1 MSSPETAGIA
11 DVLCRARAGAAS
23 VHLVGVAGTGMSA
36 LGHLLLDL
44 GCRVSGSDPCRGVL
58 VDALAARGMAFHKGH
73 DAAWV
78 RGADLVVYSA
88 AIRPENPE
96 RQAAEQAGIP
106 VLKRAQALAGLTEPR
121 KTLIVAGT
129 HGKTSSALMLA
140 HVLRSCGVDCGYYIG
155 AETPLLGVNGAWGS
169 AEYIVIEADESD
181 GTLELYRP
189 HGVLILN
196 IEAEHLDHYRG
207 MDEIVEAFSGLAR
220 RTAGFGLACADQAQ
234 AASLAGLPGMESYG
248 FAGRWTLENFAAGA
262 GETSYRFKGPGVDVP
277 VVLPVPGRHQ
287 ASNSCGVL
295 ACALKL
301 GVDAGRA
308 AAALRSF
315 LPAGRRFEV
324 RFKSDEFLVVDD
336 YAHHPTEIRATLEA
350 AASAGRKRI
359 LAGFQPHRFSR
370 TLSLRREFATCFDGA
385 DALFVADVYP
395 ASEKPLPQVDAAMVA
410 GDIEAAKSEGRRLQS
425 AAATPTL
432 KDLKSALCQEMQAGD
447 CLLFL
452 GAGDITSTAREIAA
466 ELELYEEL
474 RGLCGEG
481 DILRPYEPMRRHTSL
496 RVGGPAQLWFEPAGE
511 ESLARVLRRSREL
524 GLDITVV
531 GRGTNLLVKDHGIR
545 GLCVHLG
552 RPAFA
557 AVRVEGGRIH
567 AGCGARLKQIVA
579 EARKA
584 GLGGLEF
591 MEGIPGNLGGAL
603 RMNAGAMQGS
613 TFQAVE
619 SVRVMD
625 FSGEI
630 RECHAEE
637 MEVRYRCVPLLQN
650 AVALGA
656 VLKAAPKPVEE
667 IDGVLKTYSQKRWSS
682 QPAAPTAGC
691 TFKNDASIPAGKL
704 IDELGL
710 KDTRVGGARI
720 SEVHANFIVNDGQA
734 TAADVLGLM
743 DIVRARA
750 KKERGIDLEPEVIV
764 LGE

>member
-1 MSSPETAGIA
+1 MSSPESLAP
-11 DVLCRARAGAAS
+11 VLRKARAGEAS
-23 VHLVGVAGTGMSA
+23 VHLIGVAGTGMSA

-73 DAAWV
+73 DAALV

-88 AIRPENPE
+88 AVHPGNPE
-96 RQAAEQAGIP
+96 RLASEQAGIP
-106 VLKRAQALAGLTEPR
+106 VLKRAQALAWLTEPR
-121 KTLIVAGT
+121 KTIIVAGT

-169 AEYIVIEADESD
+169 ADSIVIEADESD

-220 RTAGFGLACADQAQ
+220 RAAGFGLVCADQAQ

-248 FAGRWTLENFAAGA
+248 FAGRWTLEGFAAGA
-262 GETSYRFKGPGVDVP
+262 GETSYRFKGPGVEVP
-277 VVLPVPGRHQ
+277 VALPVPGRHQ

-301 GVDAGRA
+301 GVDAARA
-308 AAALRSF
+308 AESLRSF
-315 LPAGRRFEV
+315 RPAGRRFEI
-324 RFKSDEFLVVDD
+324 RFKSDEFLLVDD
-336 YAHHPTEIRATLEA
+336 YAHHPTEIRATIEA
-350 AASAGRKRI
+350 ASAAGRKRI

-385 DALFVADVYP
+385 DALFVADVYA
-395 ASEKPLPQVDAAMVA
+395 ASEKPLPQVDAAMVV
-410 GDIEAAKSEGRRLQS
+410 GDIEAAKSAGRRLQS
-425 AAATPTL
+425 AVAAPTL
-432 KDLKSALCQEMQAGD
+432 KDLKSALCQEMQPGD
-447 CLLFL
+447 CVLFL
-452 GAGDITSTAREIAA
+452 GAGDITSTAREIAG
-466 ELELYEEL
+466 ELKLYEEL

-481 DILRPYEPMRRHTSL
+481 DVLRPYEPMKRHTSL

-511 ESLARVLRRSREL
+511 ESLARVLRRCRKL
-524 GLDITVV
+524 GLDITVI

-552 RPAFA
+552 RPGFA
-557 AVRVEGGRIH
+557 GIRVEGSRIH

-630 RECHAEE
+630 KECRAEE
-637 MEVRYRCVPLLQN
+637 IEVRYRCVPLLQN

-656 VLKAAPKPVEE
+656 VLKAAPKPAEE
-667 IDGVLKTYSQKRWSS
+667 IEKTLKTYSQKRWSS

-710 KDTRVGGARI
+710 KDTRVGGARV